1 MAGYDRSRMSLGR
14 RTQQQTDTRESN
26 GGVTR
31 QGFMN
36 YGSTKLKFFKMGD
49 PGTYHDINILPWK
62 IATKNHPEV
71 VRTKDEPEFLRN
83 GQPNP
88 AKVMV
93 GDLDYVL
100 DLMVHTRIG
109 PGNGDYIC
117 PKKNFGKPCPICE
130 RADEL
135 WKDERTKDEARKLF
149 AKRKCVYVVQELTDE
164 FYDKGEDPK
173 IFEVSHAVFS
183 KDLQDR
189 ATACM
194 RGKGVV
200 NFADTSIE
208 EGRVVSF
215 NVNEDT
221 MGNGKKFKKA
231 ANFEFNERKE
241 EIAADVLAK
250 CPSLDAMM
258 VIKTYDQLKAA
269 LYGDPDD
276 VEEGYE
282 NQPDE
287 GDEGQATPARFRDN
301 NPSDDMGDE
310 QPTNRRR
317 HAEVEEDE
325 QPTNR
330 RRHAEAEDEQPAQ
343 ARRRPAAEEPQDEAP
358 ARRRPVAD
366 EAEDEQPAPTRRRP
380 VAEEPQDEAPAR
392 RRPVQEEDEA
402 PARRRPA
409 QDEAPARFK
418 DNEPKEATLDEA
430 DFNTDPYTAAR
441 RNSRKT
447 AVDQDS
453 SKETTRSEAPAP
465 TMPFDDEQPEE
476 QPAKPAPRSVPKR
489 DVDEGECPNGYEFG
503 TDCEKMPLCSRCP
516 EAIWSK
522 CDKCKRLMARKK

>member
-83 GQPNP
+83 GNPNP

-149 AKRKCVYVVQELTDE
+149 ARRKCIYVVQELTDE

-258 VIKTYDQLKAA
+258 VIKSYDQLKAA

-310 QPTNRRR
+310 QP
-317 HAEVEEDE
+317 
-325 QPTNR
+325 
-330 RRHAEAEDEQPAQ
+330 AQ
-343 ARRRPAAEEPQDEAP
+343 SRRRPAAEEPQDEVP
-358 ARRRPVAD
+358 ARRRPVAEEQQD
-366 EAEDEQPAPTRRRP
+366 EAPARRRRPAVEEAEDEQPAPTRRRP
-380 VAEEPQDEAPAR
+380 VAEEPQDEAPAH
-392 RRPVQEEDEA
+392 
-402 PARRRPA
+402 
-409 QDEAPARFK
+409 FK
-418 DNEPKEATLDEA
+418 DNEPKDATLDEA

>member
-14 RTQQQTDTRESN
+14 RTQQQTDTRESS
-26 GGVTR
+26 GGLTR

-36 YGSTKLKFFKMGD
+36 YATCKLKFFKMGD

-71 VRTKDEPEFLRN
+71 IRTKDEPEFLRN
-83 GQPNP
+83 GEPNP

-117 PKKNFGKPCPICE
+117 LKKNFGKPCPICE

-135 WKDERTKDEARKLF
+135 NKDSRTKEEAKKLF
-149 AKRKCVYVVQELTDE
+149 AKRKCVYCVQELDE
-164 FYDKGEDPK
+164 DFYDKGEDPK
-173 IFEVSHAVFS
+173 IFEVSHPVFS

-194 RGKGVV
+194 RGKGIV

-215 NVNEDT
+215 NVNEES

-241 EIAADVLAK
+241 EIDPAVLAK
-250 CPSLDAMM
+250 CPSLDSLM

-276 VEEGYE
+276 VEDDFE

-287 GDEGQATPARFRDN
+287 SEEGQATPARFRDN
-301 NPSDDMGDE
+301 TPSDYGDE
-310 QPTNRRR
+310 QPTER
-317 HAEVEEDE
+317 
-325 QPTNR
+325 
-330 RRHAEAEDEQPAQ
+330 
-343 ARRRPAAEEPQDEAP
+343 RRRPAAEEPQDEAP
-358 ARRRPVAD
+358 ARRRTTQD
-366 EAEDEQPAPTRRRP
+366 EAPARRRQESVEDEQPTERRRRP
-380 VAEEPQDEAPAR
+380 AAEEPQDEAPAR
-392 RRPVQEEDEA
+392 RRA
-402 PARRRPA
+402 A

-418 DNEPKEATLDEA
+418 DNEPSEDKGPLEEA
-430 DFNTDPYTAAR
+430 DFNSDPYTSAR

-447 AVDQDS
+447 AVAQDTS
-453 SKETTRSEAPAP
+453 AETTTRAENPN
-465 TMPFDDEQPEE
+465 TMPFDEEEQPEE
-476 QPAKPAPRSVPKR
+476 QQPAKAAAPKR
-489 DVDEGECPNGYEFG
+489 EVADGECPNGYEFG
-503 TDCEKMPLCSRCP
+503 TDCENQPLCSKCP
-516 EAIWSK
+516 DAIWSK

>member
-1 MAGYDRSRMSLGR
+1 MAAGYDRSRMSLGR

-26 GGVTR
+26 GGISR

-36 YGSTKLKFFKMGD
+36 YATCKLKFFKMGD

-135 WKDERTKDEARKLF
+135 NKDNRTKEEAKKLF
-149 AKRKCVYVVQELTDE
+149 AKRKCVYVIQELDDQ

-173 IFEVSHAVFS
+173 IFEVSHPVFS

-215 NVNEDT
+215 NVNEES

-241 EIAADVLAK
+241 EIDPAVLAK
-250 CPSLDAMM
+250 CPSLDSLM
-258 VIKTYDQLKAA
+258 VLKTYDQLKAA

-276 VEEGYE
+276 VEDDFE

-287 GDEGQATPARFRDN
+287 GEEESTPARFREN
-301 NPSDDMGDE
+301 APSDYGDE
-310 QPTNRRR
+310 QPTS
-317 HAEVEEDE
+317 
-325 QPTNR
+325 
-330 RRHAEAEDEQPAQ
+330 
-343 ARRRPAAEEPQDEAP
+343 RRRPAQ
-358 ARRRPVAD
+358 D
-366 EAEDEQPAPTRRRP
+366 EAEDATPNRRRAAAEDTQEETPTRRRP
-380 VAEEPQDEAPAR
+380 VAEDT
-392 RRPVQEEDEA
+392 QEET

-409 QDEAPARFK
+409 QEDDAPVNTPRRRAAAEEPKDEAPARRQRPAQDEVPARFS
-418 DNEPKEATLDEA
+418 DNEPKDQGPLDEA
-430 DFNTDPYTAAR
+430 DFDSDPYTAAR

-447 AVDQDS
+447 AVNQDT
-453 SKETTRSEAPAP
+453 SKETTTRAETPAP
-465 TMPFDDEQPEE
+465 TMPFDDEQSEE
-476 QPAKPAPRSVPKR
+476 QPEEKQPAKTTPKR
-489 DVDEGECPNGYEFG
+489 EVADGECPNGYEFG
-503 TDCEKMPLCSRCP
+503 TDCENQPLCSKCP
-516 EAIWSK
+516 DAIWSK